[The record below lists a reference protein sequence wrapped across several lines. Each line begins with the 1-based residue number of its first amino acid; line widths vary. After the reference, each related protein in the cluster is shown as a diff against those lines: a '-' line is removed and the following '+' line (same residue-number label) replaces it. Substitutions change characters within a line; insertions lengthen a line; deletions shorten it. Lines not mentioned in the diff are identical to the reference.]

1 MSNAVAIAP
10 ESNAVAIAPASRRM
24 PHGTMMPQSPH
35 ARGIGPRP
43 ASKAGMT
50 PHFDSNLTEH
60 EKNVRL
66 RNRDRA
72 IMPLSV
78 TTDEDMEVWL
88 QWLQEAVADHLPDC

>member
-1 MSNAVAIAP
+1 MYVKTASMKCSSQRNCNAA
-10 ESNAVAIAPASRRM
+10 
-24 PHGTMMPQSPH
+24 
-35 ARGIGPRP
+35 
-43 ASKAGMT
+43 
-50 PHFDSNLTEH
+50 LTEH

-88 QWLQEAVADHLPDC
+88 QWLQEAVADHLPGC

>member
-1 MSNAVAIAP
+1 
-10 ESNAVAIAPASRRM
+10 
-24 PHGTMMPQSPH
+24 
-35 ARGIGPRP
+35 
-43 ASKAGMT
+43 MT